1 MAATLSDQ
9 QIKQA
14 VQVFIK
20 HVGATAQRELE
31 KVVRNALASGRIKPT
46 EDLAA
51 AITLSSEKVGLDVTI
66 HSRIEL

>member
-1 MAATLSDQ
+1 MNDQ
-9 QIKQA
+9 QVKQA
-14 VQVFIK
+14 VTVFIR
-20 HVGATAQRELE
+20 HISATAQRELE

-51 AITLSSEKVGLDVTI
+51 AVTLSSEKVGLDITI